1 MVLTLLDV
9 AHKRAKIDPEN
20 GGFTE
25 HSPFSDSFPTENKSG
40 LVPDIG
46 PVIAQRGQRCPLSET
61 TRLVHITQFA
71 MHLIYNTTLKV
82 LCLALLLPI
91 AAVANLD
98 FIPVTLI
105 QVNTS
110 QPLPDSLGRRHPS
123 QYLYK
128 RSLCCTSD
136 EASCCQTSGQ
146 TCCSFDGGSILSLVG
161 QSYDLF
167 SFFLGKDC

>member
-1 MVLTLLDV
+1 
-9 AHKRAKIDPEN
+9 
-20 GGFTE
+20 
-25 HSPFSDSFPTENKSG
+25 
-40 LVPDIG
+40 
-46 PVIAQRGQRCPLSET
+46 
-61 TRLVHITQFA
+61 
-71 MHLIYNTTLKV
+71 MHLIHSTTLKV
-82 LCLALLLPI
+82 LYLALLLPI

-128 RSLCCTSD
+128 RSNCCTSD
-136 EASCCQTSGQ
+136 EASCCQASGQ
-146 TCCSFDGGSILSLVG
+146 TCCSFDGGSIVGLVG
-161 QSYDLF
+161 QSYNSF